1 MKTGDSKKPHLHPL
15 CINFGSGTVLRPLCL
30 CHAALPLPCTS
41 NRGAED
47 GVQQETCVD
56 SCLIAQ
62 KLQTLEV
69 NVIAERWKTMRYLFI
84 PVLHLLQVQKP
95 K

>member
-1 MKTGDSKKPHLHPL
+1 MKIGDSKKPRLLPL
-15 CINFGSGTVLRPLCL
+15 CINFGSGAVLCPLCL

-47 GVQQETCVD
+47 GMQQETCVD
-56 SCLIAQ
+56 SCLVAW
-62 KLQTLEV
+62 KPQTLEV
-69 NVIAERWKTMRYLFI
+69 NVIAERWKTMRYLLI
-84 PVLHLLQVQKP
+84 PVLPLLQVQKP